1 MRGWNGPIP
10 ADAILVFR
18 WHISIGHVSLDFLP
32 TSLAIQYFFE
42 MADPSPIIPPPP
54 LDTPGRWALRTPLD
68 MLLAPGHGW
77 FRALRHEEFRFFWA
91 GNFVSN
97 IGSWMQNVAQ
107 GWLILQ
113 LTDSPFWL
121 GMVGFAQQIPAL
133 FFSLFAG
140 VIADRAPRRKMLL
153 FTQTAMM
160 ILALLLAVP
169 TQLHV
174 VTVKQIIAIA
184 FLAGIIMSLNAP
196 TYQAAIRD
204 LVPHEDTLN
213 AIALNSIQFN
223 SSRVLG
229 PSLAGFAIAGLGI
242 AACFYLNA
250 LSYLPLL
257 FVIGRVAFPARER
270 REEGSWRAE
279 MVEGVRYV
287 QGHRE
292 ILILIVLVGLVSIFG
307 LPYLVM
313 MPAFARDVLHV
324 GAAGLGY
331 LVASAGAGALL
342 GGVHL
347 ARLKPEHRRGPLVL
361 GATMTFFAAILL
373 FCLSRNPLISTAL
386 LAVVGGAMVSSV
398 AAINSLIQTNVPGP
412 LLGRV
417 VSLYTM
423 AYLGLTPLG
432 SLLVGGLA
440 EFVGTPIAMATV
452 SGFAFVLTVVICLTN
467 PSIRR
472 LQ

>member
-1 MRGWNGPIP
+1 
-10 ADAILVFR
+10 
-18 WHISIGHVSLDFLP
+18 
-32 TSLAIQYFFE
+32 
-42 MADPSPIIPPPP
+42 MAKPPIPPPP
-54 LDTPGRWALRTPLD
+54 SETAARSALRIPID
-68 MLLAPGHGW
+68 MLLAPDHGW
-77 FRALRHEEFRFFWA
+77 FRALRHSEFRFFWT

-121 GMVGFAQQIPAL
+121 GLVGFAQQIPAL

-140 VIADRAPRRKMLL
+140 VIADRVPRRKMLL
-153 FTQTAMM
+153 FTQSAMM

-169 TQLHV
+169 AQLHMITVPQIV
-174 VTVKQIIAIA
+174 VIA

-204 LVPHEDTLN
+204 LVPREDTLN

-229 PSLAGFAIAGLGI
+229 PSFAGFAIAGFGV

-257 FVIGRVAFPARER
+257 FVIGRVAFPARQI
-270 REEGSWRAE
+270 REEHPWRAE
-279 MVEGVRYV
+279 MAEGIRYV

-292 ILILIVLVGLVSIFG
+292 ILVLIVLVGMVSMFG

-313 MPAFARDVLHV
+313 MPVFARDVLHV

-331 LVASAGAGALL
+331 LVAAAGVGALL
-342 GGVHL
+342 GGVQL
-347 ARLKPEHRRGPLVL
+347 ARLKPDHNRGPLVL
-361 GATMTFFAAILL
+361 SATMIFFAAILL
-373 FCLSRNPLISTAL
+373 FCLSRNPLVSTVL
-386 LAVVGGAMVSSV
+386 LAIVGGAMVTSV
-398 AAINSLIQTNVPGP
+398 ATINSLIQTNVPAE

-417 VSLYTM
+417 VSLYMM

-440 EFVGTPIAMATV
+440 EFVSTPVAMAIT
-452 SGFAFVLTVVICLTN
+452 SAFAFVLTLGINFTV
-467 PSIRR
+467 PSIQR
-472 LQ
+472 LR

>member
-1 MRGWNGPIP
+1 
-10 ADAILVFR
+10 
-18 WHISIGHVSLDFLP
+18 
-32 TSLAIQYFFE
+32 
-42 MADPSPIIPPPP
+42 MAETPIIPPP
-54 LDTPGRWALRTPLD
+54 LETPGRSSFRIPID
-68 MLLAPGHGW
+68 MLLAPDHGW
-77 FRALRHEEFRFFWA
+77 FRALRHSEFRFFWS

-121 GMVGFAQQIPAL
+121 ALVGFAQQIPAL

-140 VIADRAPRRKMLL
+140 VIADRVPRRKMLL
-153 FTQTAMM
+153 FTQSAMM

-169 TQLHV
+169 AQLHV
-174 VTVKQIIAIA
+174 ISVRQIVVIA

-204 LVPHEDTLN
+204 LVPREDTLN

-229 PSLAGFAIAGLGI
+229 PSFAGFAIAGLGI

-257 FVIGRVAFPARER
+257 FVIGRVSFPPHPI
-270 REEGSWRAE
+270 REEHSWRGE
-279 MVEGVRYV
+279 MVEGFRYV

-292 ILILIVLVGLVSIFG
+292 ILVLIVLVGMVSMFG

-331 LVASAGAGALL
+331 LVAAAGAGALL

-347 ARLKPEHRRGPLVL
+347 ARLKPHHHRGPLVL
-361 GATMTFFAAILL
+361 SATMIFFAAILL
-373 FCLSRNPLISTAL
+373 FCLSRSPLLSTAL
-386 LAVVGGAMVSSV
+386 LAIAGGAMVTSV
-398 AAINSLIQTNVPGP
+398 ATINSLIQTIVPAS

-417 VSLYTM
+417 VSIYMM

-440 EFVGTPIAMATV
+440 EFVGTPVAMAMT
-452 SGFAFVLTVVICLTN
+452 SGFAFVLTLVINLTV
-467 PSIRR
+467 PSIHR
-472 LQ
+472 LH

>member
-1 MRGWNGPIP
+1 
-10 ADAILVFR
+10 
-18 WHISIGHVSLDFLP
+18 
-32 TSLAIQYFFE
+32 
-42 MADPSPIIPPPP
+42 MADPSPIIPPP
-54 LDTPGRWALRTPLD
+54 LDTPGRSALRTPID

-77 FRALRHEEFRFFWA
+77 FRALRHNEFRFFWA

-121 GMVGFAQQIPAL
+121 GLVGFAQQIPAL

-153 FTQTAMM
+153 FTQSAMM
-160 ILALLLAVP
+160 ILALSLAVP
-169 TQLHV
+169 AQLHV
-174 VTVKQIIAIA
+174 ITVRQIVIIA

-223 SSRVLG
+223 SSRVIG
-229 PSLAGFAIAGLGI
+229 PSLAGFAIAGLGM

-257 FVIGRVAFPARER
+257 FVIGKVAFPVREIR
-270 REEGSWRAE
+270 QEGSWRSE
-279 MVEGVRYV
+279 MVEGFRYV
-287 QGHRE
+287 QANRE
-292 ILILIVLVGLVSIFG
+292 ILILIVLVGMVSMFG

-331 LVASAGAGALL
+331 LVAAAGAGALL

-347 ARLKPEHRRGPLVL
+347 ARLKPHHRRGPLVL
-361 GATMTFFAAILL
+361 TATMIFFAAILL
-373 FCLSRNPLISTAL
+373 FCLSRNPLLSTLL

-440 EFVGTPIAMATV
+440 EFVGTPVAMAITTGV
-452 SGFAFVLTVVICLTN
+452 ALMLTAAITFAN
-467 PSIRR
+467 PAIRR
-472 LQ
+472 LH